1 MDELVQKLFSLLE
14 QHKFMIATA
23 ESCTGG
29 LIAATMTEVAG
40 SSAYVERGF
49 VTYSNEAK
57 TTMLDVNPVT
67 IKAFGAV
74 SEQTARLMARGA
86 HAHSN
91 ADIAVSVTG
100 VAGPGGGSDEKP
112 VGTVFIGLATAD
124 HAEVHKHVFKGDRQ
138 AVRKQTVEAALQHV
152 IDYMSAQ
159 ACKEA

>member
-1 MDELVQKLFSLLE
+1 MDALVQKLFSLLE
-14 QHKFMIATA
+14 KHKFMVATA

-29 LIAATMTEVAG
+29 LIAATMTELAG

-57 TTMLDVNPVT
+57 TTMLDVNPIT

-91 ADIAVSVTG
+91 ADITVSVTG
-100 VAGPGGGSDEKP
+100 VAGPGGGSVDKP
-112 VGTVFIGLATAD
+112 VGLVFIGIATAD
-124 HAEVHKHVFKGDRQ
+124 HAEVHKHIFNGDRKS
-138 AVRKQTVEAALQHV
+138 VREQTVENGLQHL
-152 IDYMSAQ
+152 INYL
-159 ACKEA
+159 EAL